1 MMTPR
6 SRTSANAAIDAAG
19 LLRRVGFI
27 LLVVAAPLF
36 AVLSRRGLVIVVPM
50 GMALM
55 MLATVVESEGREPAG
70 RAWKSLVGPAGG
82 LAVFLLFW
90 AALSLL
96 WTPFPA
102 EALERLA
109 NLSGIGLIALLTVAS
124 VPDRMRASNLYL
136 MPVGVGLAALCALAV
151 GLRAG
156 FTPLSRL
163 PDIDQSL
170 LERGLLLIVLLTPAG
185 VSWLMSRDRILSA
198 FLLVA
203 AVTAALVVAQAYPEL
218 VALVV
223 GAIVFAGATVAPRL
237 FKRLG
242 VIGLPALV
250 LAAPALPFV
259 LRPLAKL
266 VLDVTHP
273 VVETIRIWCRM
284 VTDDPVRLLTGHGL
298 DTALRARLAGLV
310 PGQAPGGILFE
321 VWFELGFLGATALAL
336 LLWRTVLASARL
348 EPGAVPGA
356 LMTLT
361 VAFVLAALGQGAAQ
375 AWWLMGLALAA
386 VTVVAVDRGQYRTT
400 RPRSQTFFAKRA

>member
-1 MMTPR
+1 MTPR
-6 SRTSANAAIDAAG
+6 ARTSANAAIDAAG

-55 MLATVVESEGREPAG
+55 LLATIVESEGREPAQ
-70 RAWKSLVGPAGG
+70 RAWRSMLGPAGA

-90 AALSLL
+90 ATLSLL
-96 WTPFPA
+96 WTPFPG
-102 EALERLA
+102 EALDRLA
-109 NLSGIGLIALLTVAS
+109 NLSGIGLIGLLTVAS

-151 GLRAG
+151 ALKAG

-163 PDIDQSL
+163 PEIDQSL
-170 LERGLLLIVLLTPAG
+170 LERGLLLIVLLTPSG
-185 VSWLMSRDRILSA
+185 VSWLMSRDRFVSA

-203 AVTAALVVAQAYPEL
+203 AVTASLVVAQSYPPL
-218 VALVV
+218 VALVA
-223 GAIVFAGATVAPRL
+223 GAMVFAGATIWPRL
-237 FKRLG
+237 FKKIG
-242 VIGLPALV
+242 VVGLPALV
-250 LAAPALPFV
+250 IAAPILPF
-259 LRPLAKL
+259 LARPIAKL
-266 VLDVTHP
+266 VLGAAHP
-273 VVETIRIWCRM
+273 LVETIRIWGRM
-284 VTDDPVRLLTGHGL
+284 VTDDPLRLVTGHGL

-310 PGQAPGGILFE
+310 PNQAPSGILFE
-321 VWFELGFLGATALAL
+321 VWFELGFLGAITLAL
-336 LLWRTVLASARL
+336 LLGRAALACARL

-361 VAFVLAALGQGAAQ
+361 VAFMLAALGQGAAQ

-386 VTVVAVDRGQYRTT
+386 ITVVAVDRGQYRTT
-400 RPRSQTFFAKRA
+400 RPRSQTVFATRA